1 MNAPGSAKGR
11 PVAAPRAGASASAAA
26 ETASLASRIRAD
38 IDRALQ
44 RSVKGLAYLG
54 SDAPTMG
61 VTPRDLIHQRGT
73 LALYRY
79 RPLADEIYR
88 VPLLLVM
95 ALTNRGYIL
104 DLAPGQSL
112 VEFLLKQGYDVF
124 VIDWN
129 PPRPEEKKLRLEDYT
144 LDFIPDSI
152 ARVQQ
157 ATGEHDVS
165 LLGYCMGGLLSTTY
179 AALHPD
185 GPVKNL
191 AVLTTPIDF
200 RAMKLFHQW
209 SDKRHFDVDRLVDT
223 EGNTPPQLIYEAF
236 AMLRPA
242 DRITGKVR
250 LWDNMWNDEF
260 VKSYRMFDRWGSDI
274 LPLPGELFRQLT
286 KELMWENRLYKNE
299 LVLGG
304 RRVDL
309 GRITL
314 PLLHVIAEHD
324 HIVPY
329 DAARPLV
336 AAVGSKDKEELVLKG
351 GHVSVAAGGNAVK
364 RLWPK
369 LDAWLGRRST

>member
-1 MNAPGSAKGR
+1 VSD
-11 PVAAPRAGASASAAA
+11 RAESIS
-26 ETASLASRIRAD
+26 SRIRAD
-38 IDRALQ
+38 VDRLLQ
-44 RSVKGLAYLG
+44 RGRKGIDYLATVG
-54 SDAPTMG
+54 PTMG

-73 LALYRY
+73 MALYRY

-112 VEFLLKQGYDVF
+112 VEFLLRQGYDVF

-129 PPRPEEKKLRLEDYT
+129 PPRSDETRLRLEDYT
-144 LDFIPDSI
+144 LDLIPEAV

-157 ATGEHDVS
+157 ASGEADLNLV
-165 LLGYCMGGLLSTTY
+165 GYCMGGVLSTLHV
-179 AALHPD
+179 ALHPR

-200 RAMKLFHQW
+200 SQMKLFSQW
-209 SDKRHFDVDRLVDT
+209 SDRRYFDVDKLVT
-223 EGNTPPQLIYEAF
+223 A
-236 AMLRPA
+236 
-242 DRITGKVR
+242 KVH
-250 LWDNMWNDEF
+250 LWDQMWNDEF
-260 VKSYRMFDRWGSDI
+260 VKSYRMIGRWGRDI

-286 KELMWENRLYKNE
+286 KELMWDNKLVRGE

-304 RRVDL
+304 QRVDL
-309 GRITL
+309 GRIEL
-314 PLLHVIAEHD
+314 PLLHVVAEHD

-329 DAARPLV
+329 GAAKPLV
-336 AAVGSKDKEELVLKG
+336 QMVGSTDKEELMLKG
-351 GHVSVAAGGNAVK
+351 GHVSVAAGGNAVR

-369 LDAWLGRRST
+369 LDAWLGGRST